1 MAKRCRIPKPKP
13 GELRIYWGK
22 AESYDSPQVCYSW
35 GDGCS
40 SADARL
46 IDNMLKREFRR
57 ADGSRDSCIQDE
69 LVRRGYDLSTIKFS
83 VSKETQPLYDRRNNR
98 RMP

>member
-1 MAKRCRIPKPKP
+1 MAKRYRVPKPKP

-22 AESYDSPQVCYSW
+22 AETYDAPQVCYNW

-46 IDNMLKREFRR
+46 IDNMLKREFRL
-57 ADGSRDSCIQDE
+57 ANGDWDPCIQDE

-83 VSKETQPLYDRRNNR
+83 ISKRRS
-98 RMP
+98 P